1 MATLKPTV
9 KSKLKTRMY
18 IVYIRVVHNRQ
29 SSFIRT
35 SWMVNDKGI
44 KGKDVIDPYVI
55 QQTSNL
61 ISRYYSALNQINT
74 SNWTASEVVAYLRP
88 QQKICRF
95 QIMQESVCAIED
107 TGFSNVDQI
116 MDKLVTMLPKKTKNA
131 RVQFKITNVDKN
143 LTQMYQRLVR

>member
-9 KSKLKTRMY
+9 KSKLKTGMY

-35 SWMVNDKGI
+35 SWMVSDKGV

-61 ISRYYSALNQINT
+61 ISRYHLQT
-74 SNWTASEVVAYLRP
+74 
-88 QQKICRF
+88 
-95 QIMQESVCAIED
+95 ESK
-107 TGFSNVDQI
+107 FSGS
-116 MDKLVTMLPKKTKNA
+116 LVTNIDVGICVA
-131 RVQFKITNVDKN
+131 QIYFIAFHV
-143 LTQMYQRLVR
+143 

>member
-9 KSKLKTRMY
+9 KSKLKTGMY

-61 ISRYYSALNQINT
+61 ISHYYSTLNQVNT
-74 SNWTASEVVAYLRP
+74 SNWTASEVVACGAKHYPSLTIDTKHRKILLFCLYMRLR
-88 QQKICRF
+88 
-95 QIMQESVCAIED
+95 
-107 TGFSNVDQI
+107 
-116 MDKLVTMLPKKTKNA
+116 
-131 RVQFKITNVDKN
+131 
-143 LTQMYQRLVR
+143 